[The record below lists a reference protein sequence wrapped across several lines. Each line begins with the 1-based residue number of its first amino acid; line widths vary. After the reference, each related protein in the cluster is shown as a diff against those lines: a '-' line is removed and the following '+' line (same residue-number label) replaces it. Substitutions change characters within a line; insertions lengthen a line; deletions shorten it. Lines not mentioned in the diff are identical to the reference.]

1 MRICLAPM
9 DGITDL
15 AYRTI
20 CKELFAQHGN
30 PDDTLM
36 LWTEFMSAEGYI
48 HNPKGVVK
56 HLRMSDYE
64 PQLIAQ
70 IFGGTTDPLLRC
82 ATDVMNKY
90 PFAGIEINMGCPS
103 PSVMKCDAGSAM
115 LKDKK
120 KTLGI
125 LHDIAKQ
132 LDKPLSLKTRA
143 GLTQADKDD
152 QFAFLLEASQYVRM
166 ITIHART
173 YNQSHAGEVDR
184 NFIYRL
190 KEALPDKIIIG
201 NGGIRSYEDAQEH
214 LSPLLEGPGCPL
226 RVEGFQR
233 KSLDGIM
240 IGQSAIGNPWILT
253 PHTPTLEEKFATI
266 FRHLDLM
273 MAAEWLFV
281 EAVGAMDTVLQLPTY
296 GTLCTLAEKK
306 PRLTSPEST
315 SRVAFEFRKYL
326 FNYISGLEGN
336 KAIKQQIPAR
346 KEYTSLYDG
355 LMRYYEQINK

>member
-20 CKELFAQHGN
+20 CKELFEQYWN
-30 PDDTLM
+30 PADELM
-36 LWTEFMSAEGYI
+36 LWTEFMSAEGYM

-70 IFGGTTDPLLRC
+70 IFGGTTDPLLWC
-82 ATDVMNKY
+82 AKDVMKKY

-120 KTLGI
+120 KTLWI
-125 LHDIAKQ
+125 LQQIHEQ
-132 LDKPLSLKTRA
+132 LDAPLSLKTRA
-143 GLTQADKDD
+143 GLTQDDKNA
-152 QFAFLLEASQYVRM
+152 QFDFICEASKYVWM

-173 YNQSHAGEVDR
+173 YSQSHAGEVDR
-184 NFIYRL
+184 DFIYKL
-190 KEALPDKIIIG
+190 KETLPNKIIIG
-201 NGGIRSYEDAQEH
+201 NGGIRSYADAVTQVH
-214 LSPLLEGPGCPL
+214 NLN
-226 RVEGFQR
+226 
-233 KSLDGIM
+233 GIM

-253 PHTPTLEEKFATI
+253 PHTPTIEEKATTI
-266 FRHLDLM
+266 FRHLDMM
-273 MAAEWLFV
+273 MASERLFQ
-281 EAVGAMDTVLQLPTY
+281 ERLQTMDQTLQLPTY
-296 GTLCTLAEKK
+296 QEIGEIMDNK
-306 PRLTSPEST
+306 PRLIEPEST

-326 FNYISGLEGN
+326 FNYVSWLEGN
-336 KAIKQQIPAR
+336 KALKQHIPLR
-346 KEYTSLYDG
+346 KTYTELKHG
-355 LMRYYEQINK
+355 LEEWFATLHIQK